1 MPIKKYL
8 EKPKAKAKHLSSD
21 LFINMQKD
29 IILGKL
35 KPGSKLSEQK
45 LCERYNVSRTPV
57 RECLKQLETEGLIR
71 VIPNRGAFVVGITK
85 QDIED
90 MIIIKGTLEVQTV
103 KWAVSRIAPEEF
115 EALRQAIEFINF
127 YTGTNDIAK
136 IEETYIA
143 FRRIIYDASHN
154 YMLTQQLQNYLSY
167 ASYVES
173 LSHYTREM
181 FEEATSEHNDIF
193 AAFVNKDPEA
203 GKTAIINNLRGY
215 QIRRKN
221 KQGYEQGN

>member
-1 MPIKKYL
+1 
-8 EKPKAKAKHLSSD
+8 
-21 LFINMQKD
+21 
-29 IILGKL
+29 
-35 KPGSKLSEQK
+35 
-45 LCERYNVSRTPV
+45 
-57 RECLKQLETEGLIR
+57 
-71 VIPNRGAFVVGITK
+71 
-85 QDIED
+85 
-90 MIIIKGTLEVQTV
+90 
-103 KWAVSRIAPEEF
+103 
-115 EALRQAIEFINF
+115 
-127 YTGTNDIAK
+127 
-136 IEETYIA
+136 
-143 FRRIIYDASHN
+143 
-154 YMLTQQLQNYLSY
+154 MLTQQLQNYLSY